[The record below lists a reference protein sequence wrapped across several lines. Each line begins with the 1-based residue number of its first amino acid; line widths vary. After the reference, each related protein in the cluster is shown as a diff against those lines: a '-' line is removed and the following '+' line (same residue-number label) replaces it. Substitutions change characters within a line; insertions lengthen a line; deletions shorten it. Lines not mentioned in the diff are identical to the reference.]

1 MYKLMFLRGELA
13 MSRQVLKK
21 WGNSPAVRIPAAV
34 MEAAH
39 LSLNQPVE
47 VKVEDGRVIIEPA
60 APSYTLD
67 ELLAGITPENLH
79 ETVDFGL
86 PQGRELL

>member
-1 MYKLMFLRGELA
+1 MIKIEA
-13 MSRQVLKK
+13 HSMSIQSLKK

-34 MEAAH
+34 MEAAR

-47 VKVEDGRVIIEPA
+47 VRAENGRVIIEPA
-60 APSYTLD
+60 TQSYALAD
-67 ELLAGITPENLH
+67 LLAGITPDNHHVEA
-79 ETVDFGL
+79 DFGV